1 MAEDFFYMQDVSGLV
16 VFHCGFPVSERVQA
30 YLFESWV
37 LEFECYAF
45 ACFVEVGF

>member
-1 MAEDFFYMQDVSGLV
+1 MAEQLLNMQYISCFV
-16 VFHCGFPVSERVQA
+16 VFDCGFPVSECVQA

-45 ACFVEVGF
+45 ACFVVVGF